1 MAIRRRAHP
10 IGELSQASL
19 SDIAFLLL
27 IFFIATTIFPTE
39 QGIPLI
45 LPGAKSN
52 VTQIHRSNVMV
63 IHTDAAGN
71 VFVDDQPF
79 EVEAIEAEVARRS
92 RENDKLVISIETDA
106 DAPYGAMVA
115 VLDQVKLAGATKIS
129 IKMFRG

>member
-1 MAIRRRAHP
+1 MAIRRRARP
-10 IGELSQASL
+10 LGELSQASL

-45 LPGAKSN
+45 LPGASSN

-63 IHTDAAGN
+63 IHTDESGN
-71 VFVDDQPF
+71 VFVDDTPF
-79 EVEAIEAEVARRS
+79 PVEALRAEVERRS

-106 DAPYGAMVA
+106 EAPYKAMVA

>member
-1 MAIRRRAHP
+1 MAIRRRAQP
-10 IGELSQASL
+10 VGELSQASL

-45 LPGAKSN
+45 LPGATSN
-52 VTQIHRSNVMV
+52 VAQIHRSNVMV
-63 IHTDAAGN
+63 IHTDETGS
-71 VFVDDQPF
+71 VFVDDTPF
-79 EVEAIEAEVARRS
+79 PVEALRAEVERRS

-106 DAPYGAMVA
+106 EAPYKSMVA